1 MQMESVQNTTEQYD
15 YEQYKK
21 LGGIINEKDYKNAL
35 LRAKNKKNINQ
46 STMAQAENMAKVA
59 GIALTDRELALYAVL
74 REDANPD
81 PKERYHHSQMTDQ
94 RLFAEVLRMLGDTES
109 LRKLISRYPN
119 IFPQRAAAAI

>member
-1 MQMESVQNTTEQYD
+1 MQMESVQNTTEQYS

-21 LGGIINEKDYKNAL
+21 LGGILNEKDYADAL
-35 LRAKNKKNINQ
+35 LRAKNIKNINQ

-94 RLFAEVLRMLGDTES
+94 RLFAEVLRMLGDTE
-109 LRKLISRYPN
+109 LLQELISRHPN
-119 IFPQRAAAAI
+119 IFPPEAAAT